1 MADFGGDAEAF
12 RLEAR
17 SWLEENFPA
26 SLKEQSDAAR
36 WPR

>member
-17 SWLEENFPA
+17 SWLEENFPE
-26 SLKEQSDAAR
+26 SLKDNPRRR